1 MNLKSNQVRNNFL
14 LELMKNFR
22 QLIPPNGRRKLYMLI
37 AIQISLSMLDLIGVG
52 LLGIL
57 VSSILGG
64 YKAIENHAII
74 VWMLK
79 TFGIDDFN
87 EFLITMSVFV
97 AIVFLTKNFASG
109 YMSWKTFNFLAF
121 QQTMFSRDYL
131 RVIFASDYDLIRRE
145 KPETIAYALNEG
157 STAAI
162 IGVIGNFVNLIC
174 DLFLL
179 VLLFFVLIS
188 IEPIPGLLTLLYF
201 ALVALFITYYVQ
213 RPIASYSIRSMKS
226 NIEYRTSITSVLRL
240 FREIKILNKDP
251 FYEKKLNYLKNE
263 NANVGAVTTWLGQIP
278 KALLESAM
286 LIGLLI
292 LVVAISTP
300 KGDVTSHGVLG
311 IYIASATRLVPA
323 ILRVQSS
330 LYLIRTSLPGANK
343 ALSLLSFFE
352 NSRKS
357 KVLNIDGDL
366 TSSAYNKPKD
376 FIKIKQ
382 MSFGYKDTPNGLI
395 YRDFDLNISKGE
407 RIALTGPSGGGKS
420 TLVDLILGLLR
431 PVKGQIL
438 IEEIASNLWIKRN
451 PGSVSYLPQDTH
463 FIHGS
468 ILENIC
474 LGEDESDVNPERLE
488 SALTNA
494 KFLEVI
500 KKLEFGLQ
508 TKISEN
514 NPLLSGGEKQRLG
527 IARTLYTQPALIIMD
542 EASSAM
548 DSRLESEFLDSLK
561 SISKDVTVIFIAHRH
576 NSLRNFNRILYV
588 NEGLILAD
596 GTYDEVCNILPE
608 FNHRADS

>member
-1 MNLKSNQVRNNFL
+1 MNLKSNQARYDFL

-22 QLIPPNGRRKLYMLI
+22 QLIPPNGRRKLYMLV
-37 AIQISLSMLDLIGVG
+37 AIQISLSILDLIGVG

-57 VSSILGG
+57 VTSILGG
-64 YKAIENHAII
+64 YKAIENHALII
-74 VWMLK
+74 WIFK
-79 TFGIDDFN
+79 TFGIDSFN
-87 EFLITMSVFV
+87 RFLVTMSVFV
-97 AIVFLTKNFASG
+97 AIVFLSKNFASS

-121 QQTMFSRDYL
+121 QQTLFSRDYL
-131 RVIFASDYDLIRRE
+131 REIFASDYNLIRKE
-145 KPETIAYALNEG
+145 KPETLAYALNEG

-179 VLLFFVLIS
+179 FLLFFVLIS

-201 ALVALFITYYVQ
+201 ALVALCITYYVQ
-213 RPIASYSIRSMKS
+213 RPISTYAIRSMKS

-240 FREIKILNKDP
+240 FREIKILNKDAY
-251 FYEKKLNYLKNE
+251 YEKKLNYLKNE
-263 NANVGAVTTWLGQIP
+263 NSNVGAVTIWLGQVP

-286 LIGLLI
+286 LIGLLV
-292 LVVAISTP
+292 LVMAISLP
-300 KGDVTSHGVLG
+300 KGDVTSYGVLG

-323 ILRVQSS
+323 ILRLQSS
-330 LYLIRTSLPGANK
+330 LFLIRTSLPGANK
-343 ALSLLSFFE
+343 ALSLLTFFE

-357 KVLNIDGDL
+357 NVLNRDGDL
-366 TSSAYNKPKD
+366 TTSPPNVSKD
-376 FIKIKQ
+376 FIKIKE
-382 MSFGYKDTPNGLI
+382 MSFSYENAPTGLI
-395 YRDFDLNISKGE
+395 YSDFNLSISRGE

-431 PVKGQIL
+431 PTKGQIQ
-438 IEEIASNLWIKRN
+438 IEEIANNLWIKRN

-463 FIHGS
+463 IVHGS

-474 LGEDESDVNPERLE
+474 LGEDESEVNAERLE
-488 SALTNA
+488 IALTNA
-494 KFLEVI
+494 MFLDVVN
-500 KKLEFGLQ
+500 KLEFGLQ
-508 TKISEN
+508 TQISEN

-548 DSRLESEFLDSLK
+548 DSKLESEFLDSLK
-561 SISKDVTVIFIAHRH
+561 SISQDVTVIFIAHRH

-588 NEGLILAD
+588 NEGSILAD
-596 GTYDEVCNILPE
+596 GTYDQVCNILPG
-608 FNHRADS
+608 FNHKTDS